1 MMALVPT
8 MLGGQPAGD
17 DQPPIQLPLASNSF
31 LRCASIVIAFKLI
44 AGIVGDAVLR
54 RPYWRERVDA
64 VISLGW

>member
-1 MMALVPT
+1 MALVPT

-17 DQPPIQLPLASNSF
+17 DQPPIQLPLDSKSSPSC
-31 LRCASIVIAFKLI
+31 LIVTALKLI